1 VTGGTATSLFKEEW
15 LAESIRV
22 TYFVPQPLS
31 KQTSLC
37 SLIGLVPEQTGDR
50 PAQGIR
56 QEIVSFG
63 RGKLV
68 LGEVPGRVDAIY
80 AADQPQG
87 LFPVVH
93 VGPLED
99 AFSRCSE
106 VGRQLFENLGP
117 VVRLAIAP
125 IAIRQLGS
133 ERETAEVML
142 KHFPTLPI
150 NLHTDSELAWRFSR
164 KIPATTFRGQINQVS
179 NWQSLITQ
187 IVTGPMI
194 LPLSEGLRA
203 FLLRVEIDVNTTSD
217 NPIAAFETEK
227 PQVYQEVFERAK
239 AVLEGQA

>member
-1 VTGGTATSLFKEEW
+1 
-15 LAESIRV
+15 
-22 TYFVPQPLS
+22 
-31 KQTSLC
+31 
-37 SLIGLVPEQTGDR
+37 
-50 PAQGIR
+50 
-56 QEIVSFG
+56 
-63 RGKLV
+63 
-68 LGEVPGRVDAIY
+68 
-80 AADQPQG
+80 
-87 LFPVVH
+87 
-93 VGPLED
+93 
-99 AFSRCSE
+99 
-106 VGRQLFENLGP
+106 
-117 VVRLAIAP
+117 
-125 IAIRQLGS
+125 
-133 ERETAEVML
+133 ML

-217 NPIAAFETEK
+217 NPIATFETEK